1 MLDFFMWPGN
11 IWALLIV
18 PALSVYLCARN
29 KGRPLKA
36 VFVTLVLVVGLK
48 VLVGRGRPG
57 MGARPGLGWTDGY
70 QSFPSLHAAV
80 AVAFAA
86 AVHVTPAVRAFLY
99 AMAIVTAASRVYYG
113 KHWGTDVLG
122 GSLLGYMVG
131 RNISILD

>member
-1 MLDFFMWPGN
+1 MLDLLMWPGN

-29 KGRPLKA
+29 KGRALKA
-36 VFVTLVLVVGLK
+36 VFVTLVLVFGLK
-48 VLVGRGRPG
+48 FMVGRGRPG
-57 MGARPGLGWTDGY
+57 MGARAGLGWTDGY

-86 AVHVTPAVRAFLY
+86 AVHAAPAVRAFLY
-99 AMAIVTAASRVYYG
+99 AMAVVTAASRIYYG